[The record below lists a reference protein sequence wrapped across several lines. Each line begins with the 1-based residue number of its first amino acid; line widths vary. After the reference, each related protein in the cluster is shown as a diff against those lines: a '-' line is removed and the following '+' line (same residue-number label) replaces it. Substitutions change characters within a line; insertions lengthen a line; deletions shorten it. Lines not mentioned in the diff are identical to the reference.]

1 MADFVFNVGKGVVA
15 DLLARVDGNDP
26 ANSAIILVPLSA
38 SGTEAQGQDLD
49 TLADVEADAN
59 FAEQTGGGWVRKTLT
74 DANFAPTDYVAHDG
88 NNRFQGSLPSV
99 TWTAPAAASNTTGL
113 LVCYDPDTTGGTDAD
128 IIPLTHHTFAVTA
141 DGNDVVLNAGEFL
154 RAS

>member
-1 MADFVFNVGKGVVA
+1 MADFVFNIAKGQIAEYVR
-15 DLLARVDGNDP
+15 RVDTNDP

-49 TLADVEADAN
+49 TLAAVEADAN
-59 FAEQTGGGWVRKTLT
+59 FAEQTAGGWVRKTLT
-74 DANFAPTDYVAHDG
+74 DANFTATDYEVDDT
-88 NNRFQGSLPSV
+88 NNRFDCALPSV
-99 TWTAPAAASNTTGL
+99 TWTGPTAGNNTTGL
-113 LVCYDPDTTGGTDAD
+113 LVCYDPDTTAGTDSN

-141 DGNDVVLNAGEFL
+141 DGNDVVLNAGDFF

>member
-1 MADFVFNVGKGVVA
+1 VADFTFNIAKGRIVEYYN
-15 DLLARVDGNDP
+15 RVENNDP
-26 ANSAIILVPLSA
+26 APSALILVPLSA

-74 DANFAPTDYVAHDG
+74 DTQLAALPAPDDT
-88 NNRFQGSLPSV
+88 NNRYGVQVPLV
-99 TWTAPAAASNTTGL
+99 TWTGPTAGSNTTGL
-113 LVCYDPDTTGGTDAD
+113 LVCYDADTAAGTDAN
-128 IIPLTHHTFAVTA
+128 IIPLTHHTFTVIA
-141 DGNDVVLNAGEFL
+141 DANDVILNAGDFL

>member
-1 MADFVFNVGKGVVA
+1 MADFTFNIAKGQIGEFVK
-15 DLLARVDGNDP
+15 RVDGNDP

-49 TLADVEADAN
+49 TLAAVEADAN
-59 FAEQTGGGWVRKTLT
+59 FAEQTAGGWVRKTLT
-74 DANFAPTDYVAHDG
+74 DADFAAANSEVDDT
-88 NNRFQGSLPSV
+88 NNRWDVSLPQV
-99 TWTAPAAASNTTGL
+99 TWTGPTAGSNTTGL
-113 LVCYDPDTTGGTDAD
+113 LVCYDSDTTAGTDSN

-141 DGNDVVLNAGEFL
+141 DGNDVVLNAGDFL